1 MDIETSTT
9 IVKMADVDLNLPE
22 LAEIVRD
29 EIHKCRTAIS
39 KALEHA
45 MNAGDA
51 LIALQPKVL
60 ALGAKWKAWL
70 GENCSVAASTAAL
83 YIVLRD
89 RGHAVIASDLVNY
102 GFPLHFVGDFLAQKK
117 APARTE
123 LILTNP
129 PFKIIGPFITHS
141 LDLCPRVIVL
151 ARLAPLES
159 TRRTEFLEPP
169 RSRTRAR
176 VPARRFCTATIGPDH
191 GLRARFL
198 LRGSSGTA
206 VIAARQRSTAYRRRI
221 LDEMVCAES

>member
-9 IVKMADVDLNLPE
+9 IVKMADVGLSLPE

-70 GENCSVAASTAAL
+70 GENCSIAASTAAL

-102 GFPLHFVGDFLAQKK
+102 GFSLHFVGDFLAQKK

-129 PFKIIGPFITHS
+129 LFKIIGPFITRA

-151 ARLAPLES
+151 ARLALLES
-159 TRRTEFLEPP
+159 ERRTTILEH
-169 RSRTRAR
+169 RGLAR
-176 VPARRFCTATIGPDH
+176 VHVF
-191 GLRARFL
+191 
-198 LRGSSGTA
+198 
-206 VIAARQRSTAYRRRI
+206 RRRLPFMHRADWNGPRASSAI
-221 LDEMVCAES
+221 AFAWFCWSRDHHGPNTIDRISWERP